1 MTTATK
7 GAKVKDIMTRSVVS
21 VDKDERLEHVLE
33 LMRKHRVTKIPVT
46 EQGVLVG
53 VATDGLIA
61 DELGG
66 LKTIGKTASS
76 LHASTV
82 TLRDVPTVGP
92 EADWEDALDLL
103 RGNPAGLVPVTHDGT
118 LLGVVTKSDFLP
130 FVDSGRPLADVMR
143 RELHAVAPTDRV
155 VHARRVMLDANVER
169 LPVLLAG
176 TLVGIVT
183 ETDIA
188 FGLARFKAE
197 FPPNHQ
203 KHQLKEF
210 LVEDIMVRTVVT
222 GTPDM
227 PVHEA
232 ARRMREQDVGA
243 LPLTNGNGRIAGMV
257 TRSDL
262 LATLEG

>member
-1 MTTATK
+1 
-7 GAKVKDIMTRSVVS
+7 MTRSVVS
-21 VDKDERLEHVLE
+21 VDKDERLEHVLD
-33 LMRKHRVTKIPVT
+33 LMRKHRVTKIPVL
-46 EQGVLVG
+46 EHGRLVG

-66 LKTIGKTASS
+66 LRTVGKPASS

-82 TLRDVPTVGP
+82 TFRDVKTISP

-103 RGNPAGLVPVTHDGT
+103 RGNSVGLVPVTHDGT
-118 LLGVVTKSDFLP
+118 LLGVVTKSDFLA
-130 FVDSGRPLADVMR
+130 FVESGRPLSDVMKR
-143 RELHAVAPTDRV
+143 DLHAVSPTDRV
-155 VHARRVMLDANVER
+155 IHARRVMIDEKVER
-169 LPVLLAG
+169 LPVLLSG
-176 TLVGIVT
+176 QLVGIVT

-210 LVEDIMVRTVVT
+210 LVEDIMVRSVVT
-222 GTPDM
+222 ATPDT
-227 PVHEA
+227 PVRHA
-232 ARRMREQDVGA
+232 ARRMREQDIGA
-243 LPLTNGNGRIAGMV
+243 LPLTNGAGRIAGMV

-262 LATLEG
+262 LATIEG